1 MKEKLLF
8 FSIKHP
14 LLYILLLAIVLRLL
28 AVVFTDGYMGFD
40 IYISSYWGIPK
51 SWLANPWIVYIS
63 RLVLGAFSLLVITL
77 SYRITKI
84 IADKTTALE
93 IALLLAC
100 LWGVPYM
107 SVHPVSAFISLPFLL
122 YGTLLIVKQNK
133 LLKNNEIE
141 KSHRTTFI
149 IAGFF
154 MGLGFAPS
162 HISVIYYIGVILALL
177 ILKNWK
183 GALMTL
189 VGYIVAV
196 GFTQTAID
204 LLIYHHPFVIMTKS
218 FVYLGDYLSLFSKD
232 LLYANVMMTLGFLLL
247 LLILPLSLML
257 LFGFFSVWRKYVLL
271 FLPAALLIVCSLFL
285 VFYTYDVILLII
297 PTYLIAGY
305 VGWKEYY
312 KQSEFWTKRKWP
324 IWTCY
329 SVFAL
334 INTVLLVGSYFYL

>member
-14 LLYILLLAIVLRLL
+14 LLYILLLATVLRLL
-28 AVVFTDGYMGFD
+28 AVIFTEGFYLGGD
-40 IYISSYWGIPK
+40 EYLFNYYRIPEL
-51 SWLANPWIVYIS
+51 WLSNPWIVYIS
-63 RLVLGAFSLLVITL
+63 RLVFGAFSLLIITL

-100 LWGVPYM
+100 FWIMPYL
-107 SVHPVSAFISLPFLL
+107 SVHSFPAILSLPFIL
-122 YGTLLIVKQNK
+122 YGTLLIVKQDN
-133 LLKNNEIE
+133 LLSNNEIE
-141 KSHRTTFI
+141 KFHRTTFI

-154 MGLGFAPS
+154 LGLGFAVCHVS
-162 HISVIYYIGVILALL
+162 FIYYIGVIAALL

-183 GALMTL
+183 SALMTL
-189 VGYIVAV
+189 IGYVIAV
-196 GFTQTAID
+196 GITQTVVDII
-204 LLIYHHPFVIMTKS
+204 IYHRPFVEMADLFRNI
-218 FVYLGDYLSLFSKD
+218 GDYL
-232 LLYANVMMTLGFLLL
+232 TLGTDLALFVIV
-247 LLILPLSLML
+247 LLIAMIPPMSIML
-257 LFGFFSVWRKYVLL
+257 IIGFFSVCRKYLLL
-271 FLPAALLIVCSLFL
+271 FLPTFVVILFSFFTGEL
-285 VFYTYDVILLII
+285 NIEAILLII

-329 SVFAL
+329 SLFAL
-334 INTVLLVGSYFYL
+334 INTASLVYTFILL